1 MKKALP
7 VMRIWLYVAIV
18 LLATSCA
25 TEKPSNLPA
34 ERSSLLVFTENDDI
48 KSNKIEALLYMN
60 SRRLNATLVAPTPAC
75 VRLVE
80 KYYNDVLCGEGFYI
94 SNLYC
99 CINEKEFGQFCAE
112 FKVKHVWLPN
122 ETLRH
127 VGWVVA
133 FYDDGTRTIHSR
145 FGDESPNPIQQSSLY
160 KSADTI
166 HTRREIKKTGGVFKV
181 EAVEPSRRSR
191 SAVKTIIS
199 ENET

>member
-1 MKKALP
+1 MKKALS

-25 TEKPSNLPA
+25 TEKPNNLPV

-48 KSNKIEALLYMN
+48 KSKKIEALLYMN

-80 KYYNDVLCGEGFYI
+80 KYYNDVFGGETFCI

-112 FKVKHVWLPN
+112 FKVKNVWLPN
-122 ETLRH
+122 EALRH

-145 FGDESPNPIQQSSLY
+145 FGDESPNPIHHSRLY

-166 HTRREIKKTGGVFKV
+166 HTRREIKKTGGAFKV
-181 EAVEPSRRSR
+181 EAVTPNWRS
-191 SAVKTIIS
+191 
-199 ENET
+199 